1 MDTAFKSFFLICII
15 ILAVLTFLCLIRT
28 IKGPRLVDRIVG
40 TNMIGTMTIAI
51 IALLAAYLN
60 ESSILDICL
69 IYAIMSFVAVIVL
82 TKIYIGIY
90 NEKKSAQHK
99 KEERVRMSISPV
111 RFIIAAILIMTG
123 ILIMVIQTFGVF
135 RLKYALNRMHAAA
148 MGDSLGIMMI
158 ILGMMVIYGFSF
170 ASLKLLTVL
179 VVFWFASPVCS
190 HLLAKLEVST
200 NEQIEEEC
208 EVPEE

>member
-1 MDTAFKSFFLICII
+1 MDTAFKSFCLICII

-99 KEERVRMSISPV
+99 KEEES
-111 RFIIAAILIMTG
+111 
-123 ILIMVIQTFGVF
+123 QDE
-135 RLKYALNRMHAAA
+135 Y
-148 MGDSLGIMMI
+148 
-158 ILGMMVIYGFSF
+158 
-170 ASLKLLTVL
+170 
-179 VVFWFASPVCS
+179 
-190 HLLAKLEVST
+190 
-200 NEQIEEEC
+200 
-208 EVPEE
+208 

>member
-1 MDTAFKSFFLICII
+1 
-15 ILAVLTFLCLIRT
+15 
-28 IKGPRLVDRIVG
+28 
-40 TNMIGTMTIAI
+40 
-51 IALLAAYLN
+51 
-60 ESSILDICL
+60 
-69 IYAIMSFVAVIVL
+69 
-82 TKIYIGIY
+82 
-90 NEKKSAQHK
+90 
-99 KEERVRMSISPV
+99 MSISSV

-148 MGDSLGIMMI
+148 MELSRNYDGYSGNDGYLW
-158 ILGMMVIYGFSF
+158 FSF

-179 VVFWFASPVCS
+179 IVFWFASPVCS

>member
-15 ILAVLTFLCLIRT
+15 ILSVLTFLCLIRT
-28 IKGPRLVDRIVG
+28 IKGHRLVDRIVG

-99 KEERVRMSISPV
+99 KEEES
-111 RFIIAAILIMTG
+111 
-123 ILIMVIQTFGVF
+123 QDE
-135 RLKYALNRMHAAA
+135 Y
-148 MGDSLGIMMI
+148 
-158 ILGMMVIYGFSF
+158 
-170 ASLKLLTVL
+170 
-179 VVFWFASPVCS
+179 
-190 HLLAKLEVST
+190 
-200 NEQIEEEC
+200 
-208 EVPEE
+208 